1 MLRKSFFAH
10 PAPFSYLCAMPNLIA
25 ILGRPNVGKSTLFNR
40 LTGSRQAIVD
50 EVSGVTRDR
59 HYGHVEWNGRKFSIV
74 DTGGYVEG
82 SDDVFE
88 EEIRR
93 QVRIAINEATMLL
106 FVVDSLE
113 GITPL
118 DTEVANIIRRS
129 KKKIILVANKIDTGD
144 KTHLAAEFYQL
155 GLGDPFAISGVNG
168 SGTGELLDE
177 IVKNLNPDDEERD
190 DTVPRIAIVGR
201 PNAGKSSIVNA
212 LLGEDRNIVTD
223 IAGTTRDSIDTH
235 YKGFGHDVI
244 LVDTAGLRKRSKVH
258 EDLEFYS
265 TMRTIRAIEDCDIC
279 MIVIDATIGFE
290 GQDMTIFSM
299 AVKNKKGIV
308 LLVNKWDIVEGK
320 THKSSKEME
329 EEIRKKLQPFKD
341 VPILFTSAV
350 TKQRV
355 LKSLE
360 VAMKVNE
367 NRKKRIPTS
376 KLNDVMLG
384 VIDHTPPPAMKSSY
398 VKIKYVTQLPTKTPV
413 FAFFCNH
420 PDYVQESYKRFLENK
435 LREHFDFEGVPVM
448 IVLRKK

>member
-1 MLRKSFFAH
+1 
-10 PAPFSYLCAMPNLIA
+10 MPNLIA

-59 HYGHVEWNGRKFSIV
+59 HYGHVEWNGRKFSVV

-93 QVRIAINEATMLL
+93 QVKIAINEATMLL
-106 FVVDSLE
+106 FVVDSIE

-155 GLGDPFAISGVNG
+155 GLGDPFPISGVNG

-177 IVKNLNPDDEERD
+177 IVSNLNPDDEERD
-190 DTVPRIAIVGR
+190 DTIPRIAIVGR

-235 YKGFGHDVI
+235 YKGFGHNVI
-244 LVDTAGLRKRSKVH
+244 LVDTAGLRKRNKVH

-320 THKSSKEME
+320 THKSTNEMK
-329 EEIRKKLQPFKD
+329 EEIRRKLQPFKD

-384 VIDHTPPPAMKSSY
+384 VIEHTPPAAMKSSY
-398 VKIKYVTQLPTKTPV
+398 VKIKYITQLPTKTPV